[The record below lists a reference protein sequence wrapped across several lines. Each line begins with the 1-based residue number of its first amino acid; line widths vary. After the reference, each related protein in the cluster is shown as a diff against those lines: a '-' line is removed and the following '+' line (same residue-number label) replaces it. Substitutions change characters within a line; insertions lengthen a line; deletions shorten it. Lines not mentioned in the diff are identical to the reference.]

1 MWLRN
6 LGRDDR
12 LVADRGREV
21 RRMLRLTMCSLLPW
35 PVPFATGSRWSYDCT
50 RRLVLLKAL
59 RVGLQNAGACVLSG
73 MATEPLAGQP

>member
-21 RRMLRLTMCSLLPW
+21 RRILRLTMCSLLP
-35 PVPFATGSRWSYDCT
+35 FATGRTWSDDCT
-50 RRLVLLKAL
+50 KRLVLLKASK
-59 RVGLQNAGACVLSG
+59 VGLHNAAACVLSG
-73 MATEPLAGQP
+73 TATQPLAGLP